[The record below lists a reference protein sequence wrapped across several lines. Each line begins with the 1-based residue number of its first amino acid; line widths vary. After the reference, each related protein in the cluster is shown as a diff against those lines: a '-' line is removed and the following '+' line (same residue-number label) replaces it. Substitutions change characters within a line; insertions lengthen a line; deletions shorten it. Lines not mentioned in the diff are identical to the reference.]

1 MALKGWDNS
10 FSVNHTTM
18 DADHKQLV
26 QMIGTLHEAMK
37 AGQSKT
43 VLELLVTKLSD
54 YAQTHF
60 SREEKYLTE
69 KKHPD
74 VDTQIQQHKVFLDKV
89 AEFKRNFERG
99 QMVVAATM
107 LPFINEWFLNHVM
120 KVDMKYK

>member
-1 MALKGWDNS
+1 MTLKGWDDS

-18 DADHKQLV
+18 DDDHKQLV

-43 VLELLVTKLSD
+43 VLERLVTKLND
-54 YAQTHF
+54 YAQNHF

-74 VDTQIQQHKVFLDKV
+74 VDTQKQQHKVFLDKI

-99 QMVVAATM
+99 QTVVAATM

-120 KVDMKYK
+120 KIDMKYK